1 MAQRTLKMTAF
12 RLSTRGRTALNRIA
26 RKQGWTKTRT
36 IERAIVNLEI
46 TLTQQP
52 ANAQ

>member
-1 MAQRTLKMTAF
+1 MKTRNVKITAF
-12 RLSTRGRTALNRIA
+12 RLSPRGRGTLNRIA

-46 TLTQQP
+46 TLTRQP
-52 ANAQ
+52 ANSQ